1 VQHRIEKEPF
11 AMRRL
16 ASSISLLTAL
26 ALGCVEPPADDQ
38 VASTEQAVIECD
50 TWICGSNSPIIDTL
64 FFHELNTR
72 GLANAQGFVVT
83 SLRQSGIDYT
93 LYVERGKIIGRMGS
107 LPQLQGAALKDAEI
121 RLRLGSRVF
130 AIRITAVGSVQT
142 FARLLGSTR
151 TLETY
156 QLDTTELLSGVPS
169 TAGWTNLCSNP
180 PSRDNPDVQ
189 GMNVF
194 QALVFEGERIDAASK
209 TINTALDASWFNI
222 GCAGHAL
229 AKMAVNGE
237 TEAARQAFGFQTTIS
252 DRQTFLKMV
261 SGDYCGKGHSFTVSG
276 EPLQWKDSHGYT
288 NYVTSPLNLQI
299 EARWSPSG
307 ATCLNQPRV
316 LANPTPLAQSTFISA
331 QAFQQDLTA
340 DCNGQLPPPCVGSV
354 TDLAGQLFV
363 SANP

>member
-1 VQHRIEKEPF
+1 
-11 AMRRL
+11 MRRL

-38 VASTEQAVIECD
+38 VASTEQAIQYCD
-50 TWICGSNSPIIDTL
+50 TWVCGSNSPVIDTL

-72 GLANAQGFVVT
+72 GLANDRGFIVT
-83 SLRQSGIDYT
+83 SLRKSGLDYQ
-93 LYVERGKIIGRMGS
+93 LYVERGKIIGRWGA
-107 LPQLQGAALKDAEI
+107 LQISGAALQGAEI
-121 RLRLGSRVF
+121 RLRLGARVF
-130 AIRITAVGSVQT
+130 AIRIAAVGSVQT

-156 QLDTTELLSGVPS
+156 QLDTTELFGDAPP
-169 TAGWTNLCSNP
+169 TYWNNLCSNP

-194 QALVFEGERIDAASK
+194 QALVFEGERIDAQHK
-209 TINTALDASWFNI
+209 TIGTTLDPSWFNI

-229 AKMAVNGE
+229 AKMAVNAE

-261 SGDYCGKGHSFTVSG
+261 SGDYCGTGAAFTVSG
-276 EPLQWKDSHGYT
+276 QQLQWKDWHGYT

-299 EARWSPSG
+299 EARWSPTG
-307 ATCLNQPRV
+307 AVCLNTPRV
-316 LANPTPLAQSTFISA
+316 LANPTPLGASTFNFNTFKSDINTECGA
-331 QAFQQDLTA
+331 A
-340 DCNGQLPPPCVGSV
+340 LPPCGGSV
-354 TDLAGQLFV
+354 TDLGSQLFM
-363 SANP
+363 SANPI